1 VIWFS
6 ALTDSKQGLVKT
18 RIPVFKKNNSIYLAV
33 RRQGDTM
40 TFEDLGNIGD
50 LLGGIG
56 VVVTL
61 LYLALQI
68 RQNTK
73 QLKVDSM
80 AARTIAI
87 ESTTTD
93 IGKWIGEIVENRDL
107 AELWSRGL
115 VDIDQLDET
124 DRLRF
129 DYLGMQLLQAWQT
142 VFRRVEQVD
151 DPELWMMT
159 LRYLKMYFRSPG
171 FQTLWS
177 SSKNLLVPDFVTAV
191 EAAVVKPKSSL
202 TSQGSGGGVTAV
214 PA

>member
-1 VIWFS
+1 
-6 ALTDSKQGLVKT
+6 
-18 RIPVFKKNNSIYLAV
+18 
-33 RRQGDTM
+33 M
-40 TFEDLGNIGD
+40 TLEDLGNIGD

-73 QLKVDSM
+73 QLKADSM

-159 LRYLKMYFRSPG
+159 LRYINMYFRSPG
-171 FQTLWS
+171 FRTLWS
-177 SSKNLLVPDFVTAV
+177 SNKKLLVPDFVTAV
-191 EAAVVKPKSSL
+191 EAAAVEPKSRL
-202 TSQGSGGGVTAV
+202 TSQGSGHGVTAA

>member
-1 VIWFS
+1 
-6 ALTDSKQGLVKT
+6 
-18 RIPVFKKNNSIYLAV
+18 
-33 RRQGDTM
+33 M
-40 TFEDLGNIGD
+40 TLEDLGNIGD
-50 LLGGIG
+50 FLGGIG
-56 VVVTL
+56 VVATL

-73 QLKVDSM
+73 QLKGDSI

-107 AELWSRGL
+107 AELWSKGL

-159 LRYLKMYFRSPG
+159 LRYLKMYFRYPG

-177 SSKNLLVPDFVTAV
+177 IRKKLLVPDFVTAV
-191 EAAVVKPKSSL
+191 EEASVKPNSRL
-202 TSQGSGGGVTAV
+202 TGQGSGDGITVAPT
-214 PA
+214 